1 MKDQRKYVDCC
12 VSRLKVSKKHAWY
25 FAQTA
30 HSSAWHYLSTSTT
43 EPTVVV
49 RDKVKSRAILKLVQQ
64 LDCLGFT
71 ADFSQ
76 TVGMNGDIEVYDLV
90 DPYCLVGRDS

>member
-12 VSRLKVSKKHAWY
+12 VSRLRVSKKHAWY
-25 FAQTA
+25 FAQTS
-30 HSSAWHYLSTSTT
+30 HDSAWHYLSTSTT

-49 RDKVKSRAILKLVQQ
+49 RDKTKSGAMRKLISQ

-71 ADFSQ
+71 ATFEQ
-76 TVGMNGDIEVYDLV
+76 VIGMNGDVEVYDLQP
-90 DPYCLVGRDS
+90 PYCLVGRDS